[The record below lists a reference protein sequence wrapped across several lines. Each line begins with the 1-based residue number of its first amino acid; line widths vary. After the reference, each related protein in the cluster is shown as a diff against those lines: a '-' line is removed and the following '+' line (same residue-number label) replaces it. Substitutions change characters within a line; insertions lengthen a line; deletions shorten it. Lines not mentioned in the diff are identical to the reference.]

1 MMKYKLKKGYALTT
15 AVSILLIGG
24 LLCCRYINN
33 LYPNIVLLPM
43 PILSHISNFCISFLI
58 ILIVGL
64 VIESQMD
71 GMKSIRILVIL
82 LSIIN
87 LVFEGFVPI
96 FNTPDILDG
105 FAGFIGTQFAYLFLI
120 ILHGNGWKKRRDL

>member
-1 MMKYKLKKGYALTT
+1 MKYELKKGYALTT
-15 AVSILLIGG
+15 VASILVIAG

-33 LYPNIVLLPM
+33 LYPNVVLLPM

-71 GMKSIRILVIL
+71 GMKNIRILVIL

-105 FAGFIGTQFAYLFLI
+105 FSGFIGTQLAYLYLI
-120 ILHGNGWKKRRDL
+120 ILHGNGWKKV

>member
-15 AVSILLIGG
+15 AVSILLISG

-33 LYPNIVLLPM
+33 LYPDIVLLPM
-43 PILSHISNFCISFLI
+43 PVLSHISNFCISFLI

-71 GMKSIRILVIL
+71 GMKGIRILVIL

-105 FAGFIGTQFAYLFLI
+105 FAGFIGTQLAYLFLI
-120 ILHGNGWKKRRDL
+120 ILHGNGWKKV

>member
-15 AVSILLIGG
+15 AVSILLISG

-33 LYPNIVLLPM
+33 LYPDIVLLPM
-43 PILSHISNFCISFLI
+43 PVLSHISNFCISFLI

-120 ILHGNGWKKRRDL
+120 ILHGNGWKKV

>member
-1 MMKYKLKKGYALTT
+1 MKYELKKGYALTT
-15 AVSILLIGG
+15 VVVILVIAG
-24 LLCCRYINN
+24 LLGCRYINN
-33 LYPNIVLLPM
+33 LYPDIVLLPM

-71 GMKSIRILVIL
+71 GMKNIRILVIL

-96 FNTPDILDG
+96 LNTPDILDG
-105 FAGFIGTQFAYLFLI
+105 FSGFIGTQLAYLYLI
-120 ILHGNGWKKRRDL
+120 ILHGNGWKKRRGL

>member
-1 MMKYKLKKGYALTT
+1 MMKYELKKGYALTT
-15 AVSILLIGG
+15 VVVILVIAS

-71 GMKSIRILVIL
+71 GMKNIRILVIL

-87 LVFEGFVPI
+87 LVFEGFVPL

-105 FAGFIGTQFAYLFLI
+105 FSGFIGTQFAYLFLI
-120 ILHGNGWKKRRDL
+120 ILHGNGWKKV